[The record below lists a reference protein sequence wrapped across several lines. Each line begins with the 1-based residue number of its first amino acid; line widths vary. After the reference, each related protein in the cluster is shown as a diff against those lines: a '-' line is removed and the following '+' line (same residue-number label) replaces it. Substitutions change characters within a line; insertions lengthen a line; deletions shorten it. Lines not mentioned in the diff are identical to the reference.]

1 MQYIILG
8 GGCFWCI
15 EAVFNLINGVTDVKS
30 GYTDG
35 TTINPNYKDICK
47 GDSGHVEAVKVSF
60 DEKIISLEEILEIF
74 WVSHD
79 PTTLNRQGND
89 IGTQYRSAIFY
100 NKETQLPIIQES
112 IKNVASEI
120 YQDKIVTEIKPET
133 TFYEAENY
141 HQNYFSNNTTQPY
154 CAVVI
159 SPKVNKIRQK
169 YTAKLKP

>member
-15 EAVFNLINGVTDVKS
+15 EAVFNLINGVTEVKS

-35 TTINPNYKDICK
+35 NTINPGYKDICE
-47 GDSGHVEAVKVSF
+47 GNTGHVEAVKVSF
-60 DEKIISLEEILEIF
+60 DEDIISLEEILEIF

-100 NKETQLPIIQES
+100 NKENQLSIIQDS
-112 IKNVASEI
+112 LNKVASEI
-120 YQDKIVTEIKPET
+120 YTDKIVTEIKPES
-133 TFYEAENY
+133 TFYEAESY

-169 YTAKLKP
+169 FTARLKS

>member
-1 MQYIILG
+1 MQSIILG

-15 EAVFNLINGVTDVKS
+15 EAVYNLIDGVIDVKS

-35 TTINPNYKDICK
+35 HTINPSYKDICS
-47 GDSGHVEAVKVSF
+47 GDTGHVEAVKVTF
-60 DEKIISLEEILEIF
+60 DDKIISLEEILEIF

-100 NKETQLPIIQES
+100 NNEHQLPIIQES
-112 IKNVASEI
+112 LKKVAAEI
-120 YQDKIVTEIKPET
+120 YNDKIVTEIKPES
-133 TFYEAENY
+133 TFYEAESY
-141 HQNYFSNNTTQPY
+141 HQNYFPNNTTQPY

-169 YTAKLKP
+169 FTARLKS

>member
-15 EAVFNLINGVTDVKS
+15 EAVFNLINGVTEVKS

-35 TTINPNYKDICK
+35 NTINPEYKDICE
-47 GDSGHVEAVKVSF
+47 GNTGHVEAVKVSF
-60 DEKIISLEEILEIF
+60 DEDIISLEEILEIF

-100 NKETQLPIIQES
+100 NKEDQLPIIQES
-112 IKNVASEI
+112 LNKVASEI
-120 YQDKIVTEIKPET
+120 YSSKIVTEIKPET
-133 TFYEAENY
+133 TFYEAESY
-141 HQNYFSNNTTQPY
+141 HQNYFSNNATQPY

-169 YTAKLKP
+169 YSARLKS